1 MKHAITSVVIIIA
14 ISLFGC
20 SESSKVNDIF
30 SKAEQLMDVQPD
42 SALLLLQGVNT
53 DELSTKEGKARHAL
67 LLSQAY
73 DKNYIDLTNDSL
85 INIAVEYYNGKRK
98 YKRYDMLSH
107 YYKARVQYNG
117 GAYMKSI
124 ISATEAERIAK
135 EIEDHFYLGLIYRS
149 MSDIYNRAYNSVDKL
164 RYIKLAYECF
174 KRAGRKQHELY
185 SLLSIGTAYVSNR
198 DYNSA
203 IELYAQFQAN
213 TEINIDLKLKGVY
226 LRNFSD
232 ALTIDH
238 RFAEAKKQL
247 LHLKEISQYKWEIND
262 YCNLARA
269 YNKENKRDSVLYYI
283 DRAKEVV
290 TEESDSVFI
299 HRVMYEMSIMDN
311 NYKNALEYINKI
323 YAIQNKVTDLRLRQS
338 VIKNHRDYFEQESFR
353 IRENATHNKQ
363 IFTLSTIIL
372 LAFICILLLIVLY
385 YYEITKRKNAEIAHT
400 IEAIHDVNN
409 IINNQ
414 KREIETTQQ
423 QIAKVFSGQFALL
436 DELLNTYLDHEGSN
450 KVSAAVLKEIEERI
464 AGFRNQKKLNE
475 LKKVVN
481 ENMNNIADRLQQQFP
496 TINTNELN
504 LFLYL
509 CAQFSPRVI
518 ALFMSDKLENIYN
531 KKSRLK
537 RKIQNSNATDKE
549 EFLNYF

>member
-1 MKHAITSVVIIIA
+1 M
-14 ISLFGC
+14 
-20 SESSKVNDIF
+20 SE
-30 SKAEQLMDVQPD
+30 
-42 SALLLLQGVNT
+42 T
-53 DELSTKEGKARHAL
+53 
-67 LLSQAY
+67 
-73 DKNYIDLTNDSL
+73 
-85 INIAVEYYNGKRK
+85 YN
-98 YKRYDMLSH
+98 M
-107 YYKARVQYNG
+107 
-117 GAYMKSI
+117 
-124 ISATEAERIAK
+124 
-135 EIEDHFYLGLIYRS
+135 
-149 MSDIYNRAYNSVDKL
+149 AYNSVEEL
-164 RYIKLAYECF
+164 RYIKLAHEYF

-185 SLLSIGTAYVSNR
+185 SLLSIGTAYVGNSEIDNAVDIYKKFLENNSKDADNR
-198 DYNSA
+198 LIGICLHNY
-203 IELYAQFQAN
+203 
-213 TEINIDLKLKGVY
+213 
-226 LRNFSD
+226 SD
-232 ALTIDH
+232 ALMLNGQH
-238 RFAEAKKQL
+238 LEAKKLLLQL
-247 LHLKEISQYKWEIND
+247 KGIPEYKWDIYD
-262 YCNLARA
+262 YCNIAQV
-269 YNKENKRDSVLYYI
+269 YNKENKRDSVLFYV
-283 DRAKEVV
+283 DKAKDCVLREVN
-290 TEESDSVFI
+290 SVFI
-299 HRVMYEMSIMDN
+299 YRVMYEMSISCE
-311 NYKNALEYINKI
+311 NYKSAIEYMRKMNT
-323 YAIQNKVTDLRLRQS
+323 IQDSIADITLRQS
-338 VIKNHRDYFEQESFR
+338 VIKNHRDYFEQESLQVK
-353 IRENATHNKQ
+353 ENAAHNKQ

-385 YYEITKRKNAEIAHT
+385 YYEITKRKNAEIAHI

-450 KVSAAVLKEIEERI
+450 KVSAAVLKEVEKRI
-464 AGFRNQKKLNE
+464 AGFSTQKKLDE

>member
-20 SESSKVNDIF
+20 SESCKVNDIF
-30 SKAEQLMDVQPD
+30 SKAEQLMDVKPD

-107 YYKARVQYNG
+107 YYKARVQANSK
-117 GAYMKSI
+117 AYTKSI
-124 ISATEAERIAK
+124 VSASVAEKIAK
-135 EIEDHFYLGLIYRS
+135 EIEDYFYLGLIYQCFS
-149 MSDIYNRAYNSVDKL
+149 ANYNESNNSHEEL
-164 RYIKLAYECF
+164 RYIKMAHECF
-174 KRAGRKQHELY
+174 KLAGRRTHI
-185 SLLSIGTAYVSNR
+185 LSSFLCIGIAHVANR
-198 DYNSA
+198 NNEAA
-203 IELYAQFQAN
+203 IRTY
-213 TEINIDLKLKGVY
+213 
-226 LRNFSD
+226 
-232 ALTIDH
+232 
-238 RFAEAKKQL
+238 KQL
-247 LHLKEISQYKWEIND
+247 LNTIDIEKDTKILGRCLHHYANVLSIDRKFSEAKDMLLQLYNIPQHKWNIND
-262 YCNLARA
+262 FCNLARA

-290 TEESDSVFI
+290 TSEVDSVFI
-299 HRVMYEMSIMDN
+299 YRVMYEMKQSEKD
-311 NYKNALEYINKI
+311 YEGALWYMKKMN
-323 YAIQNKVTDLRLRQS
+323 AIQDSVTDATLEQS
-338 VIKNHRDYFEQESFR
+338 LIRNHRDYFQQELQLAN
-353 IRENATHNKQ
+353 EKAKQNKRTF
-363 IFTLSTIIL
+363 IFSTITLIS
-372 LAFICILLLIVLY
+372 FVCILLLMALY
-385 YYEITKRKNAEIAHT
+385 YYEITKRKNAEIVHIFET
-400 IEAIHDVNN
+400 IRDANN

-414 KREIETTQQ
+414 GEELKETRQ
-423 QIAKVFSGQFALL
+423 QIAKVFSSQFALL

-450 KVSAAVLKEIEERI
+450 RVSAAVLKEVEKRI
-464 AGFRNQKKLNE
+464 AGFRNQKKLDE

-481 ENMNNIADRLQQQFP
+481 ENMNNIADRLQQQIT
-496 TINTNELN
+496 TINNNELI

-518 ALFMSDKLENIYN
+518 TLFMSDKLENIYN

-549 EFLNYF
+549 EFLRLF